1 MSYSVIFKTKIV
13 KLSDGRILYF
23 NRSGCNNDTAGRHPD
38 DWTVE
43 IYTEQTF
50 NKYVE
55 TFKRNSKPY
64 KTSREF
70 DLKIYGKTASYYD
83 YGAHLERM
91 KKRAISYKKFIA
103 ENQVCIKLYDG
114 IKFTFLDLTNENSFV
129 NAIENHLELLI
140 YIA

>member
-1 MSYSVIFKTKIV
+1 MSYSIIFKTKIV
-13 KLSDGRILYF
+13 KLSGGRILHF
-23 NRSGCNNDTAGRHPD
+23 NRSGCNNDTAGRRPD

-43 IYTEQTF
+43 IYTEQAF
-50 NKYVE
+50 DKYIE

-64 KTSREF
+64 KISREF

-91 KKRAISYKKFIA
+91 RKRAKSYKEFIA
-103 ENQVCIKLYDG
+103 ENQVYIKLYDG
-114 IKFTFLDLTNENSFV
+114 IKFTVLDLTNENSLV